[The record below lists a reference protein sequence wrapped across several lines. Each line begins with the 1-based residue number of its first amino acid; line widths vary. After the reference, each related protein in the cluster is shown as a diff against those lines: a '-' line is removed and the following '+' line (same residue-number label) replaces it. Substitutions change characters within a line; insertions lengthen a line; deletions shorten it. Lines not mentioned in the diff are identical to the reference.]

1 MYSQNKKMS
10 ASTSTSTPVS
20 TPAAAPEVST
30 ESKKT
35 RRVVDAESVV
45 ASFDD
50 LQKLIEVHIES
61 LREAAA
67 SAPKTG
73 STGVK
78 FLRTVC
84 SRVKQLK
91 KDAVRV
97 MEASKKRPR
106 RAPTTNGGF
115 LKPHH
120 ITSEMAAFAGWN
132 TDELKSR
139 VDVTNSICQYVK
151 ANNLYDPAKRKNILP
166 DPKLRDLLQYD
177 PTVAGN
183 DPLTFFYLQKLIG
196 KLQVKESPA
205 AAASV
210 KA

>member
-1 MYSQNKKMS
+1 MS
-10 ASTSTSTPVS
+10 AKPDSTSTNNTNAPDVS
-20 TPAAAPEVST
+20 VVP
-30 ESKKT
+30 ESKKS
-35 RRVVDAESVV
+35 RRVVSSESVV
-45 ASFDD
+45 VAFDE
-50 LQKLIEVHIES
+50 LQKLIESQIDH

-67 SAPKTG
+67 ATTVKPG

-91 KDAVRV
+91 KDAAKV
-97 MEASKKRPR
+97 MVTSKKRPR
-106 RAPTTNGGF
+106 RQTTTNGGF
-115 LKPHH
+115 LKPHR
-120 ITSEMAAFAGWN
+120 ITPEMAAFAGWGA
-132 TDELKSR
+132 DELKSR

-151 ANNLYDPAKRKNILP
+151 DNNLYDPSKRKNILP
-166 DPKLRDLLQYD
+166 DSKLRDLLQYD

-196 KLQVKESPA
+196 KLQVKETPVST
-205 AAASV
+205 